1 MNTQTRVRSVSGF
14 LHRAGYE
21 KTFRANNFRFEDGRE
36 EWLDPRTSRHC
47 DRAIGSALKGSN
59 NNTAALKLEWM
70 SPSERAAAAGDIS
83 RETLDEY
90 GKRWISQR
98 DLKPRRLLHYEAD
111 TGEIHFPQAGHN
123 QHAELEAC
131 DDCAGV
137 ARSNPGGQ
145 TDSYCTRSALLR
157 STMHC

>member
-1 MNTQTRVRSVSGF
+1 MGCIRKRASGRYQASYIGPDMKRHF
-14 LHRAGYE
+14 APT
-21 KTFRANNFRFEDGRE
+21 TFELKMDARNGLARE
-36 EWLDPRTSRHC
+36 RRGLAT
-47 DRAIGSALKGSN
+47 ALSALKGSN

-70 SPSERAAAAGDIS
+70 SPSERPATAGDIS

-98 DLKPRRLLHYEAD
+98 DLKPRSLLHYEAD
-111 TGEIHFPQAGHN
+111 TGEIHFLQAGHN

-137 ARSNPGGQ
+137 PRSNPGGQ